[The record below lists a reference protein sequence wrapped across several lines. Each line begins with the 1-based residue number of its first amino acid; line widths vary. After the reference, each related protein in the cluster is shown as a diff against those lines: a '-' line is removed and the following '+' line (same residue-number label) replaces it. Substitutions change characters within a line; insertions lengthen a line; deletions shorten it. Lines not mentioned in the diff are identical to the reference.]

1 VGYARI
7 TKLNPKEI
15 EKNPKNLRIMKVKV
29 KLCVREKHKIR
40 TNKIISYIFTFDIIM
55 REMRCMWRI
64 M

>member
-15 EKNPKNLRIMKVKV
+15 EKNPKNLRIIKVKV

-40 TNKIISYIFTFDIIM
+40 TRKIIQMI
-55 REMRCMWRI
+55 
-64 M
+64 